1 MNGLFWVLLMGGIGW
16 LTGRIIGGKGYGDFF
31 GSNATNGLDILLGI
45 MGATI
50 GSYLFSWAIAE
61 EGNAFNRYI
70 TMILGS
76 VALVGVSR
84 QLSARY
90 LLSSAR

>member
-1 MNGLFWVLLMGGIGW
+1 MNGLFWVLLMGGLGW
-16 LTGRIIGGKGYGDFF
+16 LTGRIIGGMGYGDAF
-31 GSNATNGLDILLGI
+31 GRNGTSGLDILLGI
-45 MGATI
+45 VGASI
-50 GSYLFSWAIAE
+50 GSYLVSWAITG

-76 VALVGVSR
+76 VVLVGVSR